1 MKIYVIF
8 CLISNCASVTMAEKM
23 STDSLDDFERL
34 KGQTKAESL
43 FTKPPLINPSTM
55 KRQDGRGPKD
65 VRHIC
70 K

>member
-1 MKIYVIF
+1 MSGENIYNILSDLQL
-8 CLISNCASVTMAEKM
+8 CKCDNGRE
-23 STDSLDDFERL
+23 DDDFERL

-43 FTKPPLINPSTM
+43 FTKPPLINPSTK